1 MLIYFLSILLLLIG
15 IYGITT
21 KRNIIK
27 TIIGLTLMEY
37 AIFTI
42 FIVKGY
48 KKDAFPPITGAEIAD
63 YVYVDPLAQAMI
75 ITAIVI
81 GFATTLLL
89 LSFTVKIYQKFKSLD
104 INDLKDLK
112 G

>member
-27 TIIGLTLMEY
+27 TIIGLTIMEY

-48 KKDAFPPITGAEIAD
+48 KKGAFPPITGDEIAD
-63 YVYVDPLAQAMI
+63 YIYVDPLAQAMI

-89 LSFTVKIYQKFKSLD
+89 LSFAVKIYQKFKSLD
-104 INDLKDLK
+104 INELRNLK